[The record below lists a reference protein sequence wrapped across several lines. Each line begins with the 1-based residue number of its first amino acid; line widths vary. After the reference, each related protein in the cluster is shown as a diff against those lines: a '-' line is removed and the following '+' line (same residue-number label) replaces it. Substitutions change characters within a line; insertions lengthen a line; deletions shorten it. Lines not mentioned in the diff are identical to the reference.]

1 MDFLEVV
8 EKRRSYRKFTDKK
21 IDKKLLEKMVNIAI
35 QSPTAMN
42 KQNRIFTIIQ
52 NEKLIKK
59 LEGILAREYTI
70 EGYNFFK
77 APCIILVSAPKA
89 NETLGIQDTAI
100 ALDHLYLASTY
111 FGLGSCWIN
120 QFKEAK
126 SDEYIEFLREINI
139 PQDHIVYA
147 GMVVGF
153 VDEVPKENPRNE
165 EIRFI

>member
-8 EKRRSYRKFTDKK
+8 ENRRSYRKFTDKK

-52 NEKLIKK
+52 NEKLI
-59 LEGILAREYTI
+59 
-70 EGYNFFK
+70 
-77 APCIILVSAPKA
+77 ILVSAPKV

-153 VDEVPKENPRNE
+153 ADEVPKENPRNE